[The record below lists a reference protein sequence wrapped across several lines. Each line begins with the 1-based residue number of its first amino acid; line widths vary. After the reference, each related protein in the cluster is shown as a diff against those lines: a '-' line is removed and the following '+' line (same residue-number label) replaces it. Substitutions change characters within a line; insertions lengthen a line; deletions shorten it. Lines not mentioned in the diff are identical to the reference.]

1 MFKAVLSSL
10 LDNKNFSVQGL
21 ADYVG
26 VSNKSVY
33 DWVNGK
39 FLPNRKHHAKIAEY
53 FDLSEREFRALLE
66 PEEPATG
73 WVVVPLLGSVPAGN
87 PIEATECHE
96 SNFSLPAH
104 IARRVDFGLRV
115 KGESMINAG
124 ILPGDIVF
132 VKYQPVA
139 ENRQIVVA
147 KIDGEATIK
156 RYFKADHTVVLRP
169 ENSAMELT
177 LVTPDRTF
185 QIVGIVTG
193 LWRPEIK

>member
-1 MFKAVLSSL
+1 MLVTRIKAL
-10 LDNKNFSVQGL
+10 LGQKKISP
-21 ADYVG
+21 ADFARGMGVEAYV
-26 VSNKSVY
+26 VSK
-33 DWVNGK
+33 WLNGK
-39 FLPNRKHHAKIAEY
+39 VKMSIE
-53 FDLSEREFRALLE
+53 DLLATSKLLGV
-66 PEEPATG
+66 T
-73 WVVVPLLGSVPAGN
+73 VDYLLGSSSHGANWAVLPILGEVPAGN

-96 SNFSLPAH
+96 GNFSLPAH
-104 IARRVDFGLRV
+104 IAKRVDFGLRV
-115 KGESMINAG
+115 KGESMIDAG

-132 VKYQPVA
+132 VKCQPVA

-169 ENSAMELT
+169 ENSTMELT
-177 LVTPDRTF
+177 LVTPDRAF